1 MTSRFRTITCMAV
14 ALLACGTPTGGC
26 SCSPP
31 RNYEATLVG
40 VVISGNGPV
49 VDAEVTAAIFSA
61 DCQAASREPVYAQR
75 HDTVDSNGHYRFF
88 LQTRRP
94 DTLCAR
100 LVAHA
105 GTDSVVRDQ
114 VPVITPGTDSV
125 HVDFLFP

>member
-1 MTSRFRTITCMAV
+1 MTGRFWTITSMAV

-26 SCSPP
+26 GCSPP
-31 RNYEATLVG
+31 PNYEAALVG
-40 VVISGNGPV
+40 LVTNGNGPA

-61 DCQAASREPVYAQR
+61 DCQAASRGPVYAQR

-88 LQTRRP
+88 LQTQRP

-105 GTDSVVRDQ
+105 GTDSLVRDQ

-125 HVDFLFP
+125 HVDFTFP